1 MLKKISKV
9 SRIRYYE
16 SPLWIIQRLCVF
28 IQITFDVKGDILTER
43 HIRSDDPA
51 DKGEIYFYTIESD
64 KLVLVS
70 TFSCCPL
77 SMQE

>member
-1 MLKKISKV
+1 MF
-9 SRIRYYE
+9 
-16 SPLWIIQRLCVF
+16 F
-28 IQITFDVKGDILTER
+28 IQITFNVQGDVLTER

-77 SMQE
+77 QCKNKIWKSDLLEKVSENAWQE